1 MDNELMN
8 NELFRK
14 LPEDV
19 KEKLKSCK
27 SEEEAMDILKENMI
41 EVPPEELKKVAGGM
55 CWHENYR
62 EKW

>member
-19 KEKLKSCK
+19 KEELMKSFFNF
-27 SEEEAMDILKENMI
+27 EA
-41 EVPPEELKKVAGGM
+41 AG
-55 CWHENYR
+55 WQR
-62 EKW
+62 K